1 MASHGYKYIY
11 RCQSCLNIY
20 IKWKWGHFCIWILK
34 GTSPNTSLWQVP
46 VWLHNKTSDLWQKLR
61 LILWSLQ
68 HEINGSALCN
78 ILMGFPCLEIPYCSR
93 SVFPLFE
100 LNRYCILLNLWLV
113 CYAPTVQ
120 QSWQY
125 KPKNNTNV
133 LLALD
138 LVQRPRCTVQ
148 PFLSDPS
155 RIVPCPCI
163 TL

>member
-1 MASHGYKYIY
+1 MASHSYKYIY

-20 IKWKWGHFCIWILK
+20 IKWTWGHFCIWILK
-34 GTSPNTSLWQVP
+34 GTSPNTSLWQAP
-46 VWLHNKTSDLWQKLR
+46 VWLRNKTSNLWQKLR

-78 ILMGFPCLEIPYCSR
+78 ILMGFPCLEIPNCSPCF
-93 SVFPLFE
+93 SLFE

-125 KPKNNTNV
+125 KPKNNTIV

-138 LVQRPRCTVQ
+138 LVQRPLCTMQ
-148 PFLSDPS
+148 SFLSDPS
-155 RIVPCPCI
+155 PIILCPCI